1 MGNTGNKFGEIMK
14 KIIGSLVLLTSLT
27 ALAQP
32 LSPVDGFE
40 TTNHSKRD
48 LKRFWNKVQNIESYN
63 KNLKA
68 IEGSYLDVVIRSEGA
83 FSYQD
88 IMTMPVDAIKLL
100 VERMNARVEDIN
112 KARKGPKR

>member
-1 MGNTGNKFGEIMK
+1 MENWRRLGHRKFFRGLIASRQPEE
-14 KIIGSLVLLTSLT
+14 VV
-27 ALAQP
+27 AL
-32 LSPVDGFE
+32 
-40 TTNHSKRD
+40 
-48 LKRFWNKVQNIESYN
+48 IESYN

-112 KARKGPKR
+112 KARKGPRR